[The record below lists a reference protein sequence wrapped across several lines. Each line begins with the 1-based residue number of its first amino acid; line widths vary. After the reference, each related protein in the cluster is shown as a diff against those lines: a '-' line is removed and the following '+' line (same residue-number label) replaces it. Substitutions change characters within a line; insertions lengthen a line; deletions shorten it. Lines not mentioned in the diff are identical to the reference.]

1 MQAKDVSVFKII
13 TVNVSACQKR
23 LNFPALCLKTWYRC
37 LLRTTHW
44 KDLASQICKHCWQS
58 VMDDIAK
65 FARCLSFHTA
75 DILRNGL
82 RNSKPLW
89 ETVIPPT
96 KTPAKPRTPLEHT
109 RISHSAISPNFPLS
123 HWILIVHRAFSLT
136 IWSPHYH
143 ILRVHMGNL
152 WNELYSF

>member
-96 KTPAKPRTPLEHT
+96 KTPALFWLQLCMYDKSLNTNALWGGWFWGLISPRSKNHQVLVT
-109 RISHSAISPNFPLS
+109 RIWIS
-123 HWILIVHRAFSLT
+123 ILQV
-136 IWSPHYH
+136 
-143 ILRVHMGNL
+143 
-152 WNELYSF
+152 YSWTE